1 MLKMLSKTSAN
12 YVIGM
17 FFPWFWHLAFLRPR
31 IGIDGEFE
39 LVFGTSCSSPVVG
52 SMITLINDA
61 RLEIGKGPVGF
72 LNPSVCFKYNT

>member
-1 MLKMLSKTSAN
+1 MLLVCSFL
-12 YVIGM
+12 G
-17 FFPWFWHLAFLRPR
+17 PLAFTVVLTTGKT
-31 IGIDGEFE
+31 GIDGSFQ

-61 RLEIGKGPVGF
+61 RLAAGKGPVGF